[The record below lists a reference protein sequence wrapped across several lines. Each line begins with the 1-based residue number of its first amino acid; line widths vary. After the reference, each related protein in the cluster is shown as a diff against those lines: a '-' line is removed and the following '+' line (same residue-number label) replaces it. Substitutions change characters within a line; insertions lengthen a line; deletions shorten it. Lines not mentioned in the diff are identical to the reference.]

1 MQTMRVGEDP
11 TRLARTAPNIPS
23 GGSRKRGFR
32 MWTIKRLGSWL
43 PVILFLSP
51 GQSASPEEKAIEPK
65 AEQVLREMA
74 DYLTGSSALAFKAE
88 ASIDEFHE
96 TGLKIQTSA
105 RRTMAVR
112 RPDRAAS
119 NLDGD
124 RASRSAWYDGKTI
137 SVLDKRHNT
146 YSVLEAPDSLDA
158 ALDFL
163 AEEYDIVLP
172 LADFVR
178 DDVYE
183 SLSSAANFGVYVGL
197 HEVDGVLCHHLAFA
211 NDFLE
216 WQIWVDAGKEPLPR
230 KMVINYKDEPG
241 EPQFTARFLSWNLS
255 AELPD
260 DLFQF
265 TPPEGAQELKPE
277 SMASRIG
284 LIKEEKP

>member
-1 MQTMRVGEDP
+1 MRRIVHWG
-11 TRLARTAPNIPS
+11 A
-23 GGSRKRGFR
+23 
-32 MWTIKRLGSWL
+32 WL
-43 PVILFLSP
+43 PVIFFYVCGGAAFPQERAL
-51 GQSASPEEKAIEPK
+51 EPK
-65 AEQVLREMA
+65 AEEVLREMA
-74 DYLTGSSALAFKAE
+74 DLLTSSSAFAFKAE

-105 RRTMAVR
+105 RRSMAVR

-119 NLDGD
+119 DLDGD
-124 RASRSAWYDGKTI
+124 WDTRSAWYDGKTV

-163 AEEYDIVLP
+163 DEEYDIVLP
-172 LADFVR
+172 LADFIR

-183 SLSSAANFGVYVGL
+183 SLTSPADFGVYVGL
-197 HEVDGVLCHHLAFA
+197 HEVDGVLCHHLALA

-216 WQIWVDAGKEPLPR
+216 WQIWVDAGSQALPR

-241 EPQFTARFLSWNLS
+241 EPQYTARFLSWNLS
-255 AELPD
+255 VELPD
-260 DLFQF
+260 DLFHF

-277 SMASRIG
+277 TMASQIG
-284 LIKEEKP
+284 PSREEKP

>member
-32 MWTIKRLGSWL
+32 MWIIKRLGSWL

-65 AEQVLREMA
+65 AEQVLREVA

-124 RASRSAWYDGKTI
+124 QGSRSAWYDGKTI

-146 YSVLEAPDSLDA
+146 YSVLRSTGLTRCGAGFPSRGIRHRAPAGGL
-158 ALDFL
+158 L
-163 AEEYDIVLP
+163 
-172 LADFVR
+172 R

-197 HEVDGVLCHHLAFA
+197 HDVDGVLCHHLALA

-255 AELPD
+255 PDLPD

>member
-1 MQTMRVGEDP
+1 VIV
-11 TRLARTAPNIPS
+11 LSLS
-23 GGSRKRGFR
+23 G
-32 MWTIKRLGSWL
+32 
-43 PVILFLSP
+43 V
-51 GQSASPEEKAIEPK
+51 SASSEAKAIERK
-65 AEQVLREMA
+65 VEEVLREMA
-74 DYLTGSSALAFKAE
+74 DVLTGSSDFAFRAE

-105 RRTMAVR
+105 RRTIAVR

-119 NLDGD
+119 NVDGD
-124 RASRSAWYDGKTI
+124 QGSRSAWYNGETI

-146 YSVLEAPDSLDA
+146 YSVLQAPDSLDA

-178 DDVYE
+178 NDVYE
-183 SLSSAANFGVYVGL
+183 SLSSAADFGVYVGL
-197 HEVDGVLCHHLAFA
+197 HEVDGVLCHHLALA

-216 WQIWVDAGKEPLPR
+216 WQIWVDAGNEPLPR

-260 DLFQF
+260 DLFRF

-284 LIKEEKP
+284 LVKEEKP

>member
-1 MQTMRVGEDP
+1 MRRVVHWSP
-11 TRLARTAPNIPS
+11 
-23 GGSRKRGFR
+23 
-32 MWTIKRLGSWL
+32 WL
-43 PVILFLSP
+43 PVFLLFIP
-51 GQSASPEEKAIEPK
+51 GMSVSQEERAIEPK
-65 AEQVLREMA
+65 AEDVLREMTTL
-74 DYLTGSSALAFKAE
+74 LTGSSAFAFRAE

-119 NLDGD
+119 NVDGD
-124 RASRSAWYDGKTI
+124 RGSRSAWYDGKTI

-146 YSVLEAPDSLDA
+146 YSVLQAPDSLDA
-158 ALDFL
+158 VLDFL

-178 DDVYE
+178 NDVYE
-183 SLSSAANFGVYVGL
+183 SLTSPADFGVHVGL
-197 HEVDGVLCHHLAFA
+197 HEVDGVLCHHLALA

-216 WQIWVDAGKEPLPR
+216 WQIWVDAGEEPLPR
-230 KMVINYKDEPG
+230 KLVINYKDEPG

-265 TPPEGAQELKPE
+265 TQPEGAQELKPE

-284 LIKEEKP
+284 LVKEEKP